1 MQGFPVAL
9 VQYIENASAI
19 GTLIKE
25 ILLDGKML
33 RLLLIGTSPVIAAV
47 AMVSPQPLVQLR
59 IVLSQMS
66 TLKNSFLYN
75 VLSAVS

>member
-9 VQYIENASAI
+9 VQFIEYASAI

-47 AMVSPQPLVQLR
+47 AMVSPQPLIQLR